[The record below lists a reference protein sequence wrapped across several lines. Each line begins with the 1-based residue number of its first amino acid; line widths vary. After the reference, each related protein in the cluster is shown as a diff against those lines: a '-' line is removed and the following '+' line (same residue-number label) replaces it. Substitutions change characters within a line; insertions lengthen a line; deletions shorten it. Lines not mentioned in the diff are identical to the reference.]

1 MKEELCKNLSE
12 KEAQEMLEK
21 WTKAYNERTTG
32 MRWIKVPENVCKLI
46 EEYNDKDANQCNTQY
61 TLDAFKT
68 LADCMIVGTIDDA
81 QAKTIMWALT
91 EIKKVIDILSYKN

>member
-1 MKEELCKNLSE
+1 MKEELFKNVSE
-12 KEAQEMLEK
+12 EEAQEMLEK
-21 WTKAYNERTTG
+21 WAKAYNERTTDKK
-32 MRWIKVPENVCKLI
+32 WILVPENVCKLI
-46 EEYNDKDANQCNTQY
+46 DEYNDKDANQCNVQY
-61 TLDAFKT
+61 LLDAFKA